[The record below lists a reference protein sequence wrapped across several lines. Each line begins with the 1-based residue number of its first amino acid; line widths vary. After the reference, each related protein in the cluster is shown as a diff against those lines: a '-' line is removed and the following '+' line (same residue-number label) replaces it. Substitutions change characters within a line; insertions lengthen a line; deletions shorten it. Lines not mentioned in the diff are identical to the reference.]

1 MEFKVS
7 HKKEIPFDR
16 TSNKLTLIISG
27 LYNTQAY
34 VRRLEFR
41 SVKQILEEG
50 GKAHE
55 DDISAKEEAA
65 QEGARLQKKNENKE
79 W

>member
-1 MEFKVS
+1 
-7 HKKEIPFDR
+7 
-16 TSNKLTLIISG
+16 
-27 LYNTQAY
+27 
-34 VRRLEFR
+34 
-41 SVKQILEEG
+41 VKQILEEG

-55 DDISAKEEAA
+55 DDISAKEGAA